1 MAGFTVHPRSKKR
14 EQVRRSLWLLIR
26 QSWPTVILTN
36 RKAASKDLA
45 LPGVGKRRQEWGR
58 GVPDSHFNQATLIQ
72 RRSGYSLA
80 QSQAG
85 EVTFCPEDPQ
95 LVWGSG

>member
-1 MAGFTVHPRSKKR
+1 MAPNQAILANCHSDQQ
-14 EQVRRSLWLLIR
+14 ESSLQR
-26 QSWPTVILTN
+26 PCSSW
-36 RKAASKDLA
+36 S
-45 LPGVGKRRQEWGR
+45 GERRQEWGR